1 MAKRARRSSR
11 RDDDQMFLNS
21 ILDNIPDMIFVKDAK
36 DLRFVRFNK
45 AGEQLLGRTKKD
57 LIGKND
63 YDFFPKKEAVFFT
76 RKDRAVLRGR
86 KLVDIPEEP
95 IHTRK
100 RGIRILHTKKIPLFD
115 RTGKPQ
121 YLLGI
126 SEDITARKNA
136 EAALHKVY
144 EDLETRVH
152 ERTAE
157 LSRMNKALRESEER
171 YRLLLSSLVEGVVML
186 DAKGNILS
194 VNPGAERILGYKE
207 KDLIGKSDSDSR
219 WGVLH
224 ENGLPAAPKDFFITA
239 SLRTGKPIT
248 NALIGLRRADGQL
261 VWLNGNTQPLFRPGQ
276 KKPYALVASFF
287 DVTSRRR
294 MQAEIQTLNAQ
305 LEQKVEQRTSELKAA
320 ISELEAFSYSV
331 SHDLRAPLR
340 AIEGFSGILLEDH
353 SASLDEEAKRLLQIV
368 RKNSLH
374 MSKLIDDL
382 LAFSRISRKD
392 FVKKRVP
399 MEDLAR
405 VVVED
410 LRQGQKE
417 AEISIGELP
426 DAFGDTALLRQV
438 WINLLSNAFKFSRQ
452 NPSPR
457 IEVGARGSARE
468 IVYYVRD
475 NGVGF
480 DMKYAGKLFGVFQ
493 RLHSIEEFEGTG
505 VGLAIVQRIVHK
517 HGGRTWAEGR
527 VNEGATFYFSL
538 PKQAGASLLKPASR

>member
-1 MAKRARRSSR
+1 
-11 RDDDQMFLNS
+11 MFLNS

-126 SEDITARKNA
+126 SEDITARKHA

>member
-1 MAKRARRSSR
+1 MAKKSCRHSQLH
-11 RDDDQMFLNS
+11 DDRMFLNS
-21 ILDNIPDMIFVKDAK
+21 ILDNIPDMIFVKDANS
-36 DLRFVRFNK
+36 LRFVRFNK
-45 AGEQLLGRTKKD
+45 AGETLVGIKQKN

-63 YDFFPKKEAVFFT
+63 YDIFPKKEADFFT
-76 RKDRAVLRGR
+76 RKDRAVLRSG
-86 KLVDIPEEP
+86 KLADIPEEP

-100 RGIRILHTKKIPLFD
+100 RGIRILHTKKIPLLDAF
-115 RTGKPQ
+115 GKPQ

-136 EAALHKVY
+136 EEALRKAY

-171 YRLLLSSLVEGVVML
+171 YRLLLSSLVEGVVMI
-186 DAKGNILS
+186 DAKGRIIS

-207 KDLIGKSDSDSR
+207 KELIRKTITDAR
-219 WGVLH
+219 WGALH
-224 ENGLPAAPKDFFITA
+224 EDGLPVAPKDFFITA
-239 SLRTGKPIT
+239 SLLTGKPIA
-248 NALIGLRRADGQL
+248 NALIALRRADGQL
-261 VWLNGNTQPLFRPGQ
+261 IWLNGNTQPLFRPGQ
-276 KKPYALVASFF
+276 AEPYAVVASFF
-287 DVTSRRR
+287 DVTSPKR

-353 SASLDEEAKRLLQIV
+353 AASLNEEGKRLLQVV

-374 MSKLIDDL
+374 MSQLIDDL
-382 LAFSRISRKD
+382 LSFSRIARKD
-392 FVKKRVP
+392 FIKKRVP
-399 MEDLAR
+399 MADLAR

-417 AEISIGELP
+417 STISVGELP

-438 WINLLSNAFKFSRQ
+438 WVNLLSNAFKFSRHT
-452 NPSPR
+452 PSPR
-457 IEVGARGSARE
+457 IEIGARKGARE
-468 IVYYVRD
+468 TVYYVRD

-517 HGGRTWAEGR
+517 HGGRVWAEAR

-538 PKQAGASLLKPASR
+538 PKLREAS